1 MKTDVIETAFTSCL
15 CLTELFFS
23 RLITEAT
30 APLIVKVTFKE
41 HVFYNLHQYNI
52 YRTIRNLHSPDR
64 SFFSYLFVFNFK
76 PHILQT
82 ILQTQGQLT

>member
-1 MKTDVIETAFTSCL
+1 MKTDVIETAFTGCL

-64 SFFSYLFVFNFK
+64 SFFFLFVCF
-76 PHILQT
+76 
-82 ILQTQGQLT
+82 